1 MKRILVINPNTTVSV
16 TDKVVTAC
24 RSMQPDVE
32 WDGATA
38 AFGAPYI
45 ASEKSYAIAAHAS
58 LDAFDRHYAG
68 HDAVLIACF
77 GDPGLLALRE
87 TSGVPVLGLAQ
98 SSFLAAEA
106 LGPFAVVTGG
116 KAWGPM
122 LERFARM
129 HRLDTQLA
137 GIYTVE
143 LTGVQIA
150 AAPQQAIGELAGACR
165 LGIAA
170 GARNIL
176 LGGAALVGLAS
187 QLQQRLSVPVLDNV
201 LLAARAVVR
210 AADGQ

>member
-1 MKRILVINPNTTVSV
+1 MLF
-16 TDKVVTAC
+16 
-24 RSMQPDVE
+24 RS
-32 WDGATA
+32 
-38 AFGAPYI
+38 
-45 ASEKSYAIAAHAS
+45 
-58 LDAFDRHYAG
+58 
-68 HDAVLIACF
+68 
-77 GDPGLLALRE
+77 
-87 TSGVPVLGLAQ
+87 
-98 SSFLAAEA
+98 
-106 LGPFAVVTGG
+106 AVVTGG